1 MSHVFQRLFC
11 AYIDKLTKAP
21 EWHHQAPW
29 VKAVVHQFELVLFI
43 LNTCR
48 CPIPLEKIVMSQRLA
63 KSSFVLFSSPHR
75 ASTLHPRRDMP
86 SRAVLLSAGRADLVD
101 LVMKVVWCEHAL
113 HSSLK

>member
-1 MSHVFQRLFC
+1 MSHISSGLFC
-11 AYIDKLTKAP
+11 AYIDKPTKAP

-48 CPIPLEKIVMSQRLA
+48 CPIPLEKIVISQRLA
-63 KSSFVLFSSPHR
+63 SQGLCCFPHH
-75 ASTLHPRRDMP
+75 TVPLHCIPAP
-86 SRAVLLSAGRADLVD
+86 AGRADLVD
-101 LVMKVVWCEHAL
+101 LVMKVVWCAHAL